1 MEIPQMEALR
11 NNNEDNIIS
20 RLCRGIPLQGR
31 LNIEEVSTR
40 SAAALALD
48 QPDATPAE

>member
-1 MEIPQMEALR
+1 MGVLR
-11 NNNEDNIIS
+11 NNNDDNTIS
-20 RLCRGIPLQGR
+20 LLCRGILAQDR
-31 LNIEEVSTR
+31 LIAEEVSTR